1 MRRLLLIVGLAAL
14 IVALGLTA
22 VPLIS
27 PDGTVVE
34 VFPLDPEV
42 LSLSLPGAA
51 LSASPLPPAYASI
64 SSVAVVQQGLDGY
77 DGCVDTYIQFY
88 MPDDNYCDGHELSL
102 GSTNKAALL
111 LRFDLTELPDTA
123 FGLNAESVVQE
134 ATLSLYG
141 IQGTKDTVIGA
152 YMPGREW
159 DPCTVTWNEPWQ
171 QAGADG
177 AEDRGAEPLLEVQSP
192 RMPNWIE
199 FQVTELVQN
208 WLSDP
213 ATNRGVM
220 IKSFDIRWPSQHIF
234 FSSNHPATTSRPKL
248 TIRYEPVRATRTPVS
263 PTVAPTT
270 EPTVAATAEP
280 TTVVPPDQPL
290 GPRVVEIQWYDQM
303 TVGDSHELTVLFRSD
318 TVVESQV
325 GGSSS
330 HALSVAAHL
339 TAPSFDATG
348 DSPTEQVLEDVTSS
362 LSWSWAVTPRMTGS
376 QPVSLDLLFT
386 WRPVVGASTETS
398 AEPGMWYVTKT
409 VEVDAVTADTMME
422 TVRNALAIV
431 GLLCIAGY
439 YVLRWRELRA

>member
-42 LSLSLPGAA
+42 LSLSLPGTT
-51 LSASPLPPAYASI
+51 LSATPLPPVYASI
-64 SSVAVVQQGLDGY
+64 PSVAVVQQGLDGY
-77 DGCVDTYIQFY
+77 EGCVDTYIQFY
-88 MPDDNYCDGHELSL
+88 MPDDNFCDSHELSV
-102 GSTNKAALL
+102 GSTNKAALV

-123 FGLNAESVVQE
+123 FGLNRESVVQE

-141 IQGTKDTVIGA
+141 IQGTRDTVIGA
-152 YMPGREW
+152 YIPGREW
-159 DPCTVTWNEPWQ
+159 DACAVTWNQPWQ
-171 QAGADG
+171 EPGADG
-177 AEDRGAEPLLEVQSP
+177 ADDRGAEPWQEVTSP
-192 RMPNWIE
+192 RMSDWIE
-199 FQVTELVQN
+199 FEVTELVQN

-213 ATNRGVM
+213 ATNRGLM
-220 IKSFDIRWPSQHIF
+220 IKSFDVRWPSHHIF

-263 PTVAPTT
+263 TTVAPTT
-270 EPTVAATAEP
+270 EPTVAPTSEP
-280 TTVVPPDQPL
+280 TTVIPPDQPL
-290 GPRVVEIQWYDQM
+290 GPRVVEISWYERM
-303 TVGDSHELTVLFRSD
+303 TVGDSQELTVLFRSD
-318 TVVESQV
+318 AAVESQG
-325 GGSSS
+325 GGSLS
-330 HALSVAAHL
+330 HALTVAAHL
-339 TAPSFDATG
+339 TAPSFDVTG
-348 DSPTEQVLEDVTSS
+348 DSPTEQVLEDVASS

-386 WRPVVGASTETS
+386 WRPVVGASAEAS

-422 TVRNALAIV
+422 TVRNALAVV
-431 GLLCIAGY
+431 GLLCIVGFD
-439 YVLRWRELRA
+439 VLRWRERRA